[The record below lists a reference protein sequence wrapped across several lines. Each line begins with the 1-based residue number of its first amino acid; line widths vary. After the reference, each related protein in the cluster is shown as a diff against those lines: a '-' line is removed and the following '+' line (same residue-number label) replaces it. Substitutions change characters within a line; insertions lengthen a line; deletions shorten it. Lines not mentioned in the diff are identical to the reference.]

1 MINVTEKLQY
11 TISSMLL
18 RLLYDQHYQDTSIY
32 DPCYCEPFIWFV
44 RLRCVQLWLLF
55 ADVSSVELP
64 LGTLLHLD
72 LHFLRHCLTWWR
84 FKCFVKLYVSVDLA
98 VHILIR
104 LRFFHLYWDI
114 TRERASHLDHL
125 WLDHWAVRKYFYY
138 TNVAKEF
145 QVDLCYSTA
154 LHWSVFVSKIQIWS
168 IFLYSLNINNVTTI
182 YKSISVSQIQ
192 YNKPYWTVSNLA
204 NITGLCPT

>member
-114 TRERASHLDHL
+114 TRERVSHLDHL

-138 TNVAKEF
+138 TNVAKAF

-168 IFLYSLNINNVTTI
+168 IFLYSLNITNVTLLP
-182 YKSISVSQIQ
+182 
-192 YNKPYWTVSNLA
+192 PYTNQSL
-204 NITGLCPT
+204 